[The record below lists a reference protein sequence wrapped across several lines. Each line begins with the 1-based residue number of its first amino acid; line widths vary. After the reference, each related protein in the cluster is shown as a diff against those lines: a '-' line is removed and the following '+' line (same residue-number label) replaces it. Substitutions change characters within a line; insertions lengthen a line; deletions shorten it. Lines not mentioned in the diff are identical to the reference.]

1 MASVSVPVHPPSL
14 ATSTVVIAKRSLLK
28 FLRTPQLLWTA
39 SIQGVM
45 FLIIFRYIFGGA
57 IGAGGLGYVDFVV
70 PGILTTMLIWQG
82 MGAAIAITEDRAQGL
97 HDRLRSLP
105 IPRAAVL
112 SGRAFADTTIL
123 LWSLAIMTIV
133 SFLVGFRL
141 HDGIPN
147 GLIALG
153 LIIVFSFAFEWV
165 FITVGLALRG
175 ERAGGARHRVPPRAV
190 HVRLE
195 RVRASVFDARLA
207 RDRCVASARHVHDR
221 RRPGAHGRNRSR
233 SAPWPSASYFVV
245 RSLAWSGGHRRCV
258 LDDGHRSIPPRRVR
272 SMPSTAALN
281 EWRHRDVSMVHT
293 SGRTDHHSR
302 DRLIHWARFYDLGA
316 GLKSGRQPLVQQQP
330 SSEEDQ
336 GWGHHDKAIAE

>member
-105 IPRAAVL
+105 IPHAAVL

-165 FITVGLALRG
+165 FITVGLYAGNAQAAQGIALL
-175 ERAGGARHRVPPRAV
+175 VPFTFVSSAYVPVSSMPRWLQTFAENQPV
-190 HVRLE
+190 TYMIDA
-195 RVRASVFDARLA
+195 VRALT
-207 RDRCVASARHVHDR
+207 
-221 RRPGAHGRNRSR
+221 
-233 SAPWPSASYFVV
+233 
-245 RSLAWSGGHRRCV
+245 GG
-258 LDDGHRSIPPRRVR
+258 
-272 SMPSTAALN
+272 T
-281 EWRHRDVSMVHT
+281 
-293 SGRTDHHSR
+293 
-302 DRLIHWARFYDLGA
+302 
-316 GLKSGRQPLVQQQP
+316 
-330 SSEEDQ
+330 
-336 GWGHHDKAIAE
+336 

>member
-1 MASVSVPVHPPSL
+1 MASVSVPVDPPSL
-14 ATSTVVIAKRSLLK
+14 ATSTVVIARRSLLK

-165 FITVGLALRG
+165 FITVGLY
-175 ERAGGARHRVPPRAV
+175 AGNAQAAQGIAFLLVPFTFVSSAYVPV
-190 HVRLE
+190 SSMPGWLE
-195 RVRASVFDARLA
+195 TVAAHQPVTYMIDAVRALTGGTEAEALLGHP
-207 RDRCVASARHVHDR
+207 ASF
-221 RRPGAHGRNRSR
+221 
-233 SAPWPSASYFVV
+233 FVV
-245 RSLAWSGGHRRCV
+245 RSLIWSGVIVVVFATIGIARYRR
-258 LDDGHRSIPPRRVR
+258 G
-272 SMPSTAALN
+272 
-281 EWRHRDVSMVHT
+281 E
-293 SGRTDHHSR
+293 
-302 DRLIHWARFYDLGA
+302 
-316 GLKSGRQPLVQQQP
+316 
-330 SSEEDQ
+330 
-336 GWGHHDKAIAE
+336 